1 MLAGNRR
8 KGYHVLGLSRCFRE
22 LCFHISSRFKKK
34 WLGFVDLL
42 KGLGF
47 SSCGHEKA
55 AIVGSRNRCVAT
67 RLMDGPATLGPVA
80 EL

>member
-1 MLAGNRR
+1 MFSYQFTFL
-8 KGYHVLGLSRCFRE
+8 
-22 LCFHISSRFKKK
+22 KK
-34 WLGFVDLL
+34 WLEFVDLL